1 MQTFSKRVRD
11 TDQAGAEAAGL
22 RWLGEAT
29 DAVVNVVSAD
39 GLEIVTERVD
49 EVMPTPEA
57 ARKFGAELA
66 RMHRAGA
73 EAFGAPPTGWEG
85 KNFIGSIEQDCIPTD
100 NWGEFYVN
108 QRVLPFAELA
118 GISAAQLDLVRRACD
133 AIAAR
138 SWDVAPARI
147 HGDLWAGN
155 LLFGSDGGCLLYTS
169 PSPRD

>member
-57 ARKFGAELA
+57 ARTFGAELA
-66 RMHRAGA
+66 RMHRGL
-73 EAFGAPPTGWEG
+73 
-85 KNFIGSIEQDCIPTD
+85 S
-100 NWGEFYVN
+100 
-108 QRVLPFAELA
+108 L
-118 GISAAQLDLVRRACD
+118 
-133 AIAAR
+133 
-138 SWDVAPARI
+138 I
-147 HGDLWAGN
+147 HI
-155 LLFGSDGGCLLYTS
+155 
-169 PSPRD
+169 